1 MNKGKNLYHISLT
14 PFLYETRVLKEIETV
29 SKFNL
34 FRKIYVLAL
43 YKEGLPKIERVG
55 THAVL
60 IRIELKTKNNPILR
74 EIVPLIYLELLFR
87 ILSLVRNKRQS
98 VVSIH
103 VIDLLPIGAFL
114 KCFMGI
120 PVIYDAHELEPYTT
134 NSRKRI
140 FILKNIESLFV
151 RFVRCIIVVN
161 DSIQGIYKERFPQ
174 KRVYSVYNAPK
185 LQYPLDT
192 GIIKKTLGLSAETKI
207 FLYQGGLVLGRGIES
222 MLDAFSVISDKTC
235 ILVIIGYGELE
246 EQIKTYSCKYQNI
259 FFMNAVP
266 PGRLLE
272 YTASCDFG
280 ISLIENSCL
289 SYYYCLPN
297 KVLEYLMC
305 RKPVLVSDLKEMAS
319 LVESNGIGIV
329 ARNFT
334 ISEVTEGIKKLKSLD
349 LHIIKRNINAII
361 DKYSWESQ
369 EVKLLEAYQ
378 YVINSKKW

>member
-1 MNKGKNLYHISLT
+1 LNKGKNLYHISLT

-60 IRIELKTKNNPILR
+60 IRIELKTKSNPTLR
-74 EIVPLIYLELLFR
+74 KLVPLIYLELLFR
-87 ILSLVRNKRQS
+87 ILSLVRNKRKS

-120 PVIYDAHELEPYTT
+120 PVIYDAHELEPYTS
-134 NSRKRI
+134 NNKKRI

-161 DSIQGIYKERFPQ
+161 DSIQEIYKERFPQ

-192 GIIKKTLGLSAETKI
+192 GIIKKTLGLAVETKI
-207 FLYQGGLVLGRGIES
+207 FLYQGGLVLGRGIEI
-222 MLDAFSVISDKTC
+222 MLEAFSVIPDKTC

-246 EQIKTYSCKYQNI
+246 DQIKTYSSKFQNI
-259 FFMNAVP
+259 FFINAVP
-266 PGRLLE
+266 PGKLLE

-305 RKPVLVSDLKEMAS
+305 RKPVLVSNLKEMAS
-319 LVESNGIGIV
+319 LVDKNGIGVV
-329 ARNFT
+329 ARDFK
-334 ISEVTEGIKKLKSLD
+334 IPEVTEGIKKLISLD
-349 LHIIKRNINAII
+349 LTVTKRNIDIII
-361 DKYSWESQ
+361 DKYSWERQ
-369 EVKLLEAYQ
+369 EVKLSEAYQ

>member
-1 MNKGKNLYHISLT
+1 
-14 PFLYETRVLKEIETV
+14 
-29 SKFNL
+29 
-34 FRKIYVLAL
+34 
-43 YKEGLPKIERVG
+43 
-55 THAVL
+55 
-60 IRIELKTKNNPILR
+60 
-74 EIVPLIYLELLFR
+74 
-87 ILSLVRNKRQS
+87 
-98 VVSIH
+98 
-103 VIDLLPIGAFL
+103 
-114 KCFMGI
+114 
-120 PVIYDAHELEPYTT
+120 
-134 NSRKRI
+134 
-140 FILKNIESLFV
+140 
-151 RFVRCIIVVN
+151 
-161 DSIQGIYKERFPQ
+161 
-174 KRVYSVYNAPK
+174 
-185 LQYPLDT
+185 
-192 GIIKKTLGLSAETKI
+192 
-207 FLYQGGLVLGRGIES
+207 
-222 MLDAFSVISDKTC
+222 
-235 ILVIIGYGELE
+235 
-246 EQIKTYSCKYQNI
+246 
-259 FFMNAVP
+259 MNAVP

-349 LHIIKRNINAII
+349 LHLIKRNINAII